1 MRTGQWSANHPLFHH
16 KTFSLVTYLFKQ
28 LDILREP
35 NPIQHSLD
43 TFVQMRQLD
52 ETDHQAIGNVEFGEF
67 LGIVC
72 RVCQEFATLR
82 EREADV
88 SAFERLLELLLKR
101 THVVITRKDALQFIQ
116 KRFHTKV
123 GIEITNGVGQPFGV
137 LFEALCERSRNKDFC
152 FFFFLE
158 TKISSW
164 FLERSRDL
172 DLPIRF
178 R

>member
-1 MRTGQWSANHPLFHH
+1 M
-16 KTFSLVTYLFKQ
+16 
-28 LDILREP
+28 
-35 NPIQHSLD
+35 
-43 TFVQMRQLD
+43 
-52 ETDHQAIGNVEFGEF
+52 
-67 LGIVC
+67 
-72 RVCQEFATLR
+72 
-82 EREADV
+82 
-88 SAFERLLELLLKR
+88 SAFQRLLELLLKR

-116 KRFHTKV
+116 ERFHAKV

-152 FFFFLE
+152 CFFFFLE

>member
-1 MRTGQWSANHPLFHH
+1 MRTAQWSANHPLFHH

-52 ETDHQAIGNVEFGEF
+52 ETDHQAIGNVKFGEF

-116 KRFHTKV
+116 KRFHAKV

-152 FFFFLE
+152 FFFFFWRQKLAHG
-158 TKISSW
+158 
-164 FLERSRDL
+164 F
-172 DLPIRF
+172 
-178 R
+178 

>member
-52 ETDHQAIGNVEFGEF
+52 EMDHQAIGNVKFGEF

-116 KRFHTKV
+116 KRFHTCYR
-123 GIEITNGVGQPFGV
+123 
-137 LFEALCERSRNKDFC
+137 LCVQFDRPRDPLHPPVPSFRVTPSHVELWSNSSLRTSHLSRY
-152 FFFFLE
+152 
-158 TKISSW
+158 
-164 FLERSRDL
+164 
-172 DLPIRF
+172 
-178 R
+178 